1 MIDGRERYE
10 RAFQQ
15 FQMPEPAWERL
26 VDRRDRKRRNQRI
39 AAGVVGIA
47 VFVAAVW
54 IVTGVGSLD
63 RSQAPAVPGGAA
75 TATPT
80 PTASASLAA
89 AGPFVSEHYGYTI
102 QMPSGWSGA
111 QATQTWDGQGAPAFD
126 SPVVDQLDVPVGGAW
141 GYAATTN
148 LTLTAYTR
156 KTEHASATEHLCPT
170 KPERDTAIRIDGT
183 PARFLLMHC
192 SWNASP
198 ATDGILVLLGITVH
212 DGTAF
217 TFAFQGPPGNRAAEN
232 EEGAEFLRLLAGVR
246 L

>member
-1 MIDGRERYE
+1 MTEYRSVLE
-10 RAFQQ
+10 RAGSNAPPPDLQL
-15 FQMPEPAWERL
+15 ERVL
-26 VDRRDRKRRNQRI
+26 RRRDRKRRNQRI

-47 VFVAAVW
+47 VFVAAAW
-54 IVTGVGSLD
+54 IVTSAGSLD

-111 QATQTWDGQGAPAFD
+111 QATQTWDGEGVPAWD
-126 SPVVDQLDVPVGGAW
+126 DPVVDLLDVPVGAAY

-156 KTEHASATEHLCPT
+156 KREHAAATDSWCPT
-170 KPERDTAIRIDGT
+170 EPERDTAIRIDGT

-192 SWNASP
+192 P
-198 ATDGILVLLGITVH
+198 AADGILFLRLLGITVH

-217 TFAFQGPPGNRAAEN
+217 TFAFQGPRGNQATEN